1 MPKSSFPEAFQQD
14 HLALLEHLKTP
25 PTTISAGLYL
35 ISIASGRPG
44 NLIIQLRKLELIGR
58 LAICAAAIGPAMGH
72 RLAARCAAPTAA
84 DADAE
89 PLYRPAVAAHK
100 GDGRP
105 FGQGRT
111 RLLYG
116 KWLGRSQRRADAEL
130 RAAGAVPSAVTPS
143 DPMARLT
150 PQELQVVRLAADG
163 TSNKQTGA
171 QLLLSPRTVGCHL
184 GNAFPKLGVTARE
197 ELARY
202 AP

>member
-1 MPKSSFPEAFQQD
+1 MAV
-14 HLALLEHLKTP
+14 TP
-25 PTTISAGLYL
+25 L
-35 ISIASGRPG
+35 IRGT
-44 NLIIQLRKLELIGR
+44 LVT
-58 LAICAAAIGPAMGH
+58 AAAD
-72 RLAARCAAPTAA
+72 A

-89 PLYRPAVAAHK
+89 PLNRPAVAAHK

-105 FGQGRT
+105 FGQART

-143 DPMARLT
+143 DPVARLT

-171 QLLLSPRTVGCHL
+171 QLLLSPRTVGCHPWATPYPSSASPPAKSWPATRHDL
-184 GNAFPKLGVTARE
+184 TA
-197 ELARY
+197 
-202 AP
+202 APGRQAEPGHRDRGGSVSSEVAAVRGAAQLYRV